1 MRHGSNN
8 NTFNVSSEVVVL
20 LSNFG
25 VVGSVVDMP
34 GWHILGM
41 DVVLE
46 HKIVD
51 SRMVAVHN
59 RVDALTVL
67 VLGLVGA
74 YYLYNP

>member
-8 NTFNVSSEVVVL
+8 NTSDVSSEVVVL
-20 LSNFG
+20 MPNFG
-25 VVGSVVDMP
+25 SVGSVVDMP

-51 SRMVAVHN
+51 SRMVAVYK
-59 RVDALTVL
+59 RVDALMVL
-67 VLGLVGA
+67 ELGLVGA
-74 YYLYNP
+74 CYLYNP